1 MPLVCFA
8 KALPS
13 GGAFASRPLPFRKLL
28 VDFLPHVLYKLYM
41 ANEQTH
47 PVLLNLPKSLH
58 RQVKRSA
65 ERNLRS
71 VHAEIIRAVQNYVL
85 TAATTADAAE
95 PAPAQPEAAPAA

>member
-1 MPLVCFA
+1 M
-8 KALPS
+8 
-13 GGAFASRPLPFRKLL
+13 L
-28 VDFLPHVLYKLYM
+28 VDFLAHLIYKLHM
-41 ANEQTH
+41 TKATTTH

-71 VHAEIIRAVQNYVL
+71 VHAEIIRAVQNHVL
-85 TAATTADAAE
+85 TAATAADAAE